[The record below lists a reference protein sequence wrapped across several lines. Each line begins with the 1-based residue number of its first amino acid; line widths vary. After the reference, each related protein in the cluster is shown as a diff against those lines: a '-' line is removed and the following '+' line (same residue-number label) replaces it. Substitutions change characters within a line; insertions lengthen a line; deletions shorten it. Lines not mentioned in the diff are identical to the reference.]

1 MSAAAKPQQKAV
13 AAKYLA
19 EAAKP
24 KAAKARNGPRRCKDI
39 RRENLQIKPRA
50 PLTASHAVGGERKG
64 EERRGEISV

>member
-1 MSAAAKPQQKAV
+1 MSAAAKPKQKAV

-19 EAAKP
+19 KAARP

-50 PLTASHAVGGERKG
+50 PLTASNAVGGNRTEKKRK
-64 EERRGEISV
+64 